1 MHDYG
6 PYPAYIYFQFF
17 FQIFVVFVI
26 VSLGQELLA
35 QTDTDKNNLDL
46 Y

>member
-6 PYPAYIYFQFF
+6 QYLAYIYFQFF
-17 FQIFVVFVI
+17 FQIVVVFVI

-35 QTDTDKNNLDL
+35 QTDTDKNDLDL